1 MLDGIALDFARLI
14 GPVARRLLGEP
25 NDALSSEGELRF
37 GRNGSLSVKLAGDGA
52 GTWFD
57 HEGQQGGGVLDL
69 VERETRLV
77 DREALEWLQREM
89 SPEIKTQASRR
100 TSAPVRKSSLGRIVA
115 TYDYHDASGAHAFQ
129 VVRYEPKTFR
139 QRRDDG
145 AGGWTWSVKGTH
157 LVPYR
162 LPELLA
168 APPQAPVFV
177 VEGEKDVDALRALG
191 LTATCNAGG
200 AGKWRQEY
208 ASHFRD
214 RAVVVLP
221 DNDPQAKDARGSP
234 LHHPDGRP
242 VLPGQ
247 DHAADVARS
256 LASTAASVRILALPD
271 LPTKGD
277 VSDWLAAGGTADALL
292 RLAESAPTA
301 EAPAGAQKQARRKAS
316 SMRAEPDPGA
326 PGSIRLR
333 GGHLHEEATA
343 GEAAVI
349 AAGRPI
355 YQRGAGLVRP
365 ALQVVPAAHGRTTN
379 SACLVEITA
388 HGLVDQLCAVAT
400 WERFDARAWE
410 WVRVNAPMA
419 VAHTILSRVGEWQ
432 FQRIAGVITTPTL
445 RPDGSILA
453 EPGYDEGTRLFHMAD
468 PDLRLHPATQ
478 APTRSHAEK
487 ALELLSQLLTEFPFV
502 DQVSR
507 AVALSGL
514 ITPVVRGALSV
525 APLHAF
531 KAYTAGTGKSY
542 LADVASAI
550 STGRPCPVASAAPDE
565 AETEKRIAGLLLA
578 GFPICSIDNVN
589 GELGGDLLCQAIE
602 RPLVR
607 LRPLGRSD
615 IVEVESRATLFA
627 TGNNVRVRGD
637 MVRRTVVCSLD
648 AGVER
653 PELRELKA
661 DPVFKVLADRNVY
674 VSACIIIVRAYEA
687 AGMPGRLAPIASFGD
702 WSDRVR
708 SALVWLGC
716 EDPAK
721 SMEEARE
728 DDPEL
733 TDLREVTGLWH
744 EAIGAN
750 AMTIREIS
758 QMIETREESRM
769 GEPTDYRFPDLREA
783 LLRLFGERGEVN
795 ARRLGKWLLAREGRI
810 VAGLRIRRG
819 VAAGHE
825 KVQRWRIERC
835 S

>member
-1 MLDGIALDFARLI
+1 MPDGTTFPQII
-14 GPVARRLLGEP
+14 GAVAKRLLGEP
-25 NDALSSEGELRF
+25 NPVLSNRDTWRYGQH
-37 GRNGSLSVKLAGDGA
+37 GSLAIEVGGEKA

-57 HEGQQGGGVLDL
+57 HESKCGGGVADL
-69 VERETRLV
+69 VKRELRLKSGEV
-77 DREALEWLQREM
+77 AAWLHREVGM
-89 SPEIKTQASRR
+89 
-100 TSAPVRKSSLGRIVA
+100 APPARGNTGAGRIVA
-115 TYDYHDASGAHAFQ
+115 TYDYHAADAALRFQ
-129 VVRYEPKTFR
+129 VVRREPKAFQQR
-139 QRRDDG
+139 QPDG
-145 AGGWTWSVKGTH
+145 AGGWIWKMKGVE

-162 LPELLA
+162 LPELIA
-168 APPQAPVFV
+168 APADAPVFI

-191 LTATCNAGG
+191 LVATCNAGG
-200 AGKWRQEY
+200 AGKWRREY
-208 ASHFRD
+208 SPWFQG
-214 RAVVVLP
+214 RAVVLLP
-221 DNDPQAKDARGSP
+221 DNDPQAKDSAGNPR
-234 LHHPDGRP
+234 HHQDGRP

-256 LASTAASVRILALPD
+256 LAGCAASVRILSLPG
-271 LPTKGD
+271 LPLKGD
-277 VSDWLAAGGTADALL
+277 VSDWLAAGGTAEALL
-292 RLAESAPTA
+292 HLAKGVPTM
-301 EAPAGAQKQARRKAS
+301 EAPVAAPKARRKAPR
-316 SMRAEPDPGA
+316 MERDPDAPEP
-326 PGSIRLR
+326 IRLR

-343 GEAAVI
+343 GEAAI
-349 AAGRPI
+349 ISAGRPI
-355 YQRGAGLVRP
+355 YQRGTGLVRP

-379 SACLVEITA
+379 SASLVEITA
-388 HGLVDQLCAVAT
+388 HGLIDQLCSVAT
-400 WERFDARAWE
+400 WERFDSRSDD
-410 WVRVNAPMA
+410 WVQVNPPMS
-419 VAHTILSRVGEWQ
+419 VAQTILSRMGEWQ
-432 FQRIAGVITTPTL
+432 FQRIAGVINTPTL

-453 EPGYDEGTRLFHMAD
+453 EPGYDEATRLFHMAD
-468 PDLRLHPATQ
+468 PHLRLHPATR

-487 ALELLSQLLTEFPFV
+487 ALALLSRLLTEFPFV

-578 GFPICSIDNVN
+578 GFPICSLDNVN

-627 TGNNVRVRGD
+627 TGNNLRVRGD

-653 PELRELKA
+653 PELREFKA
-661 DPVFKVLADRNVY
+661 DPVVTVLADRNLY

-687 AGMPGRLAPIASFGD
+687 AGLPGRLKPIASFGD

-744 EAIGAN
+744 EAIGAD

-758 QMIETREESRM
+758 QMIERREESRM

-783 LLRLFGERGEVN
+783 LLRLFGERGELN

-810 VAGLRIRRG
+810 VAGLRIKRG
-819 VAAGHE
+819 LADGHE
-825 KVQRWRIERC
+825 KVQRWRVERC